1 MPALSGKWTVYSD
14 STNKNSKYGQ
24 GSPHIKKEIDTI
36 SGQWTVFSFEKRPVR
51 VRRGV
56 PAKAARKCG
65 ITTDE
70 LRSTPVLLPGGNVC
84 SATNGLVN
92 QPRSVGARLGRV
104 DCRGWRCKLCDY
116 MVPNCEGMTEIKAL
130 VKCRAA
136 RLDHIKRHHGDSLST
151 FGTVREEAGAN
162 KIVLATN
169 CGEDGWYWK
178 CADCPNGIANV
189 SDGTPTERRMFT
201 VNANYWARRHHNE
214 THAKRQYKGPTNRS
228 TVRARASKKNAMVA
242 KALSTFSKHRWKLLR
257 PLFDTHTQGASKII
271 LLDMSAMWR
280 VSGSSQQMA
289 VHKLVP
295 TACKD
300 QNLQTQIPCEI
311 GRADPNG
318 ARHYYQTIYATM
330 GPSAWRGDCC
340 M

>member
-1 MPALSGKWTVYSD
+1 M
-14 STNKNSKYGQ
+14 
-24 GSPHIKKEIDTI
+24 
-36 SGQWTVFSFEKRPVR
+36 
-51 VRRGV
+51 RRGV
-56 PAKAARKCG
+56 PAKAVRKFC

-92 QPRSVGARLGRV
+92 QPRSGGARLGRV

-178 CADCPNGIANV
+178 CAYCPNGIANV

-201 VNANYWARRHHNE
+201 VNANYRARRHHNE
-214 THAKRQYKGPTNRS
+214 THAKRQYKGPNNRS

-257 PLFDTHTQGASKII
+257 PLFDTQS
-271 LLDMSAMWR
+271 
-280 VSGSSQQMA
+280 
-289 VHKLVP
+289 
-295 TACKD
+295 
-300 QNLQTQIPCEI
+300 
-311 GRADPNG
+311 
-318 ARHYYQTIYATM
+318 
-330 GPSAWRGDCC
+330 RGEQD
-340 M
+340 